1 MLIID
6 EIFLVCNR
14 MLTFINCRL
23 RDIKQLHNKFMGCF
37 DVIMTSDFLPK
48 LYQFE
53 IHGFSNQELMD
64 SISLQ
69 HIFNKK
75 T

>member
-6 EIFLVCNR
+6 EIFLVRNI

-37 DVIMTSDFLPK
+37 DVIMTSDF
-48 LYQFE
+48 YQNSTNLRF
-53 IHGFSNQELMD
+53 MD
-64 SISLQ
+64 FQIK
-69 HIFNKK
+69 N
-75 T
+75 